1 MLGGECEWRPI
12 VLGRIKL
19 NSFSL
24 KYLISKTLI
33 ISSYVIV
40 VFLIFCIYCILH
52 HWKTIKIKQLI
63 NPQKY
68 GIVQTVAVVLIL
80 EFCARGKVAT
90 FCRNWLFYILLF
102 TGKNPFKNLHPSYLI
117 FIDICSTDFL
127 PIITQPTTQYD

>member
-1 MLGGECEWRPI
+1 MYQKNLKLISLSITWADRRVDKWHGLLVDMLGEECEWRPI

-102 TGKNPFKNLHPSYLI
+102 TGKKSL
-117 FIDICSTDFL
+117 
-127 PIITQPTTQYD
+127 